1 MIRKLLVVVCLL
13 GLQFWVHDVAGLQL
27 EPNQPNRS
35 CKCRK
40 TTMQPVSKK
49 VMKKVEIIPS
59 GYYCPEIEIII
70 TTKNDQ
76 TVCVDPKAKWLETLL
91 PQLKQRASKQQ
102 KPQHKQ
108 E

>member
-1 MIRKLLVVVCLL
+1 MIRNLLIVVCLL
-13 GLQFWVHDVAGLQL
+13 GLQFWIHDVAGLQL
-27 EPNQPNRS
+27 EPNPLNSS

-40 TTMQPVSKK
+40 STMQPVSKR
-49 VMKKVEIIPS
+49 VMKKVEIIIPS
-59 GYYCPEIEIII
+59 GYCPEIEVII
-70 TTKNDQ
+70 TTKGDQ

-102 KPQHKQ
+102 KPQDKQ